1 MDDSALSLNTGSE
14 AEAIQAHH
22 SFWLF
27 PPDSQDL
34 KRGWEAKSH
43 PGQVACHPVP
53 VTSAQPAPAGATILK
68 EPATSGQ
75 PDWLLSHPNKIQR
88 ARDSLASPHPTHGR
102 TQIHFI
108 SLMLEEASESP
119 RFESLLRSVPAEGPS
134 WYPASLNQKG
144 GPSSPGS

>member
-43 PGQVACHPVP
+43 PGQVACHPAPRHQRTACACWCHHLKGAGHFRTARLAALPPQQDTKGPRLTGFTPPYPRKNTDPFHLTNVRRGLGKP
-53 VTSAQPAPAGATILK
+53 QVRVPAP
-68 EPATSGQ
+68 Q
-75 PDWLLSHPNKIQR
+75 C
-88 ARDSLASPHPTHGR
+88 
-102 TQIHFI
+102 
-108 SLMLEEASESP
+108 
-119 RFESLLRSVPAEGPS
+119 PS
-134 WYPASLNQKG
+134 
-144 GPSSPGS
+144 

>member
-88 ARDSLASPHPTHGR
+88 ARDSLASPPPY
-102 TQIHFI
+102 
-108 SLMLEEASESP
+108 P
-119 RFESLLRSVPAEGPS
+119 RKNTDPFHLTNVRRGLGKPQVRVPAPQCPS
-134 WYPASLNQKG
+134 
-144 GPSSPGS
+144 